1 LPHTKNLSN
10 FEKFQLFYDKIDP
23 NTNFANLPSV
33 KWLFC
38 MNVRIEVLQNY
49 SAFYCVGLLAKEN
62 LRGLFLQKNPAI
74 ETTHLRTFMYNESG
88 SAVKEIGLAGPK
100 KDHLFCAIHKAN
112 EIGGA
117 QAERILEKTSENNYF
132 VL

>member
-1 LPHTKNLSN
+1 
-10 FEKFQLFYDKIDP
+10 
-23 NTNFANLPSV
+23 
-33 KWLFC
+33 

-74 ETTHLRTFMYNESG
+74 ETHLRTFMYNESG